1 MKTLATAIA
10 LFLCGS
16 VVGLAADQTAED
28 RQQAERERYRLDVR
42 SSLRAEQNGPLT
54 DRERLLKPILNSENA
69 PDEAYWQA
77 GFIRQGD
84 DWISV
89 KDRPLTPQQEAQL
102 NEYAKARSQVEDS
115 PENHWQLARWCYQHE
130 LFEQCRAHLMAIL
143 LDHPDHAGLREMLG
157 YQKIGNRW
165 MNAEDYE
172 AAVREADRLAKELA
186 EWGPQ
191 VASIRDDLT
200 NPVLL
205 KRSGAKT
212 RLKDIRDV
220 AAVPA
225 LEMILLPH
233 SDEAAALCVEQLCEI
248 DHRRASIALCK
259 AAMFLPD
266 SSAATKQAAIEELKT
281 RPYEDFVPVLLGKI
295 ETPSSLKFSM
305 HQNSGLEFTHGPF
318 DLPNPYHIH
327 RLQEKITLTTKNETM
342 YETKQLAM
350 DLIILDAYSHI
361 DMLNR
366 NGRNAALHI
375 FMDMRNGNT
384 ARELLS
390 SPKSKALRAS
400 DSVSHVLGANTLS
413 NVNWG
418 HYSQVIQFTLNNSIS
433 FQEASAAQAKRV
445 NQLDL
450 LYNINHEWEEYQQ
463 FLSDRNDCI
472 TKLLGS
478 VTNRSQ
484 YDTPED
490 WWKWWK
496 QKIEVDATRKT
507 QRNVQNVIA
516 VLETIHIPVSCFVA
530 GTPVWTD
537 RGAIPIEQLRVGDR
551 ALAKNVETGELG
563 YQPIIRTTTRDPKPL
578 VTIDLGVEQITSTG
592 GHPFWVAG
600 EGWIRAREL
609 EAGQLLHT
617 PTGALPIESV
627 TEVHNEKTYNL
638 VVDEAHTYFVG
649 MSQVLVHD
657 VSITSPTDAVVP
669 GLIER

>member
-1 MKTLATAIA
+1 MKTLASAIA

-16 VVGLAADQTAED
+16 VVGFAADQTAED

-42 SSLRAEQNGPLT
+42 SILRAEQNGSLT

-89 KDRPLTPQQEAQL
+89 RDRPLTSQQEAQL
-102 NEYAKARSQVEDS
+102 NEYAKVRSQVEDS

-172 AAVREADRLAKELA
+172 AAVREADLLAKELA

-205 KRSGAKT
+205 KRNGAKT

-220 AAVPA
+220 AAIPA
-225 LEMILLPH
+225 LEMILLPA
-233 SDEAAALCVEQLCEI
+233 SDKAAALCVEQLCEI

-281 RPYEDFVPVLLGKI
+281 RPYEDYVPVLLNQLSTPFTDRIKVVTRTNLKENSLAILLQAVGKNESRFEQNKIVHNQII
-295 ETPSSLKFSM
+295 EAPIIRIELAIGQPGFALYSDNIRGKSM
-305 HQNSGLEFTHGPF
+305 QERMN
-318 DLPNPYHIH
+318 
-327 RLQEKITLTTKNETM
+327 RLFNEKIRYGE
-342 YETKQLAM
+342 KQLEA
-350 DLIILDAYSHI
+350 I
-361 DMLNR
+361 DQQQLEQNHQIDGLLTKITNIR
-366 NGRNAALHI
+366 NH
-375 FMDMRNGNT
+375 
-384 ARELLS
+384 S
-390 SPKSKALRAS
+390 SPQDWWSWWDSYS
-400 DSVSHVLGANTLS
+400 DTSTD
-413 NVNWG
+413 
-418 HYSQVIQFTLNNSIS
+418 Q
-433 FQEASAAQAKRV
+433 K
-445 NQLDL
+445 
-450 LYNINHEWEEYQQ
+450 
-463 FLSDRNDCI
+463 
-472 TKLLGS
+472 
-478 VTNRSQ
+478 TNRTFEVTEFEQ
-484 YDTPED
+484 
-490 WWKWWK
+490 
-496 QKIEVDATRKT
+496 IEEPFV
-507 QRNVQNVIA
+507 VIA
-516 VLETIHIPVSCFVA
+516 IRHSCFVA
-530 GTPVWTD
+530 GTPVWTE
-537 RGAIPIEQLRVGDR
+537 RGAIPIEQLRVGDM
-551 ALAKNVETGELG
+551 ALSKDAETGEVA
-563 YQPIIRTTTRDPKPL
+563 YRPIIRTTIRDPRPL
-578 VTIDLGVEQITSTG
+578 VTVDFGTEQITATE
-592 GHPFWVAG
+592 GHPFWVSG
-600 EGWIRAREL
+600 KGWVKAREL
-609 EAGQLLHT
+609 SNGHKIHT
-617 PTGALPIESV
+617 PTGTITVEKV
-627 TEVHNEKTYNL
+627 TPTNAEKVYNL
-638 VVDEAHTYFVG
+638 VVDGFHTYFVG